1 MANEA
6 EKAAS
11 EHRMVDVYQ
20 TTKKLYRQKRNL
32 GMSVR
37 DKQGT
42 MIISI
47 NLRKSKIKEGKNT
60 LWRY

>member
-47 NLRKSKIKEGKNT
+47 ILRKSKIKEGKNT

>member
-32 GMSVR
+32 GMPVR

-47 NLRKSKIKEGKNT
+47 NLRKSKIKEGKNI

>member
-42 MIISI
+42 MIM
-47 NLRKSKIKEGKNT
+47 
-60 LWRY
+60 W

>member
-1 MANEA
+1 
-6 EKAAS
+6 
-11 EHRMVDVYQ
+11 MVDVYQ

>member
-20 TTKKLYRQKRNL
+20 TRKKLYRQKRNL
-32 GMSVR
+32 GMPVR

>member
-37 DKQGT
+37 DTQGT

>member
-20 TTKKLYRQKRNL
+20 TTKTLYRQKRNL